1 MIIMFF
7 SSLCVFRVIFNAKDG
22 EFVDLTRGGENA
34 VFVKSKEDKQSRKEK
49 LWVKDSETFST
60 LNKIFKCLPKCKK

>member
-1 MIIMFF
+1 MLIMFF
-7 SSLCVFRVIFNAKDG
+7 FSPCVFRVIFDAKDG

-49 LWVKDSETFST
+49 L
-60 LNKIFKCLPKCKK
+60 